1 MIAATLSRAIARFRA
16 AAGRIVPRRIRRDER
31 GAAAVEF
38 ALVAMP
44 FFLLLGAIIETALL
58 FLADQILETAVND
71 AARLIRTGQAT
82 DTSGGAKAY
91 THAEF
96 DKQVCNRL
104 YILFD
109 CAYLSTDVRTYTT
122 FGAASY
128 TVPMDSKNN
137 LDLTKLAYNAG
148 ASSGIVVVRAYY
160 QYPLFFANLGLG
172 LATLGNGKHLMTAVT
187 AFRNE
192 PYPW

>member
-1 MIAATLSRAIARFRA
+1 MIAATFSRVRSRLAALARLL
-16 AAGRIVPRRIRRDER
+16 PRRLRRDER
-31 GAAAVEF
+31 GAVAVEF
-38 ALVAMP
+38 AFVAVP
-44 FFLLLGAIIETALL
+44 FVLLLGAIVETSLL
-58 FLADQILETAVND
+58 FLADQILESAVGD

-82 DTSGGAKAY
+82 DTSTGGKAL

-96 DKQVCNRL
+96 TQKVCDRL

-109 CAYLSTDVRTYTT
+109 CAYLVTDVRTYDT
-122 FGAASY
+122 FNAATYGLPVDGS
-128 TVPMDSKNN
+128 NN
-137 LDLTKLAYNAG
+137 IDKTKLAYQPG
-148 ASSGIVVVRAYY
+148 TSSGIVVVRVYY

-172 LATLGNGKHLMTAVT
+172 LATLGNGKHLLAAVT

>member
-1 MIAATLSRAIARFRA
+1 MIAARLARALARLRA
-16 AAGRIVPRRIRRDER
+16 KAGRSLPRRFRRDER

-38 ALVAMP
+38 GLVALP
-44 FFLLLGAIIETALL
+44 FFMLLAAIIETALL
-58 FLADQILETAVND
+58 FLADQILETAVGD
-71 AARLIRTGQAT
+71 ASRLIRTGQAT
-82 DTSGGAKAY
+82 DTSSDGTAFS
-91 THAEF
+91 HAEF
-96 DKQVCNRL
+96 TQKVCDRL

-109 CAYLSTDVRTYTT
+109 CAYLSTDVRTYTS

-128 TVPMDSKNN
+128 ALPLDKDGN
-137 LDLTKLAYNAG
+137 LDATKLVYNAG
-148 ASSGIVVVRAYY
+148 TSSGIVVVRAYY

-172 LATLGNGKHLMTAVT
+172 LATLGNGKHLMAAVT

>member
-1 MIAATLSRAIARFRA
+1 MIAARLARVLARLRAE
-16 AAGRIVPRRIRRDER
+16 AGRSLPRRVRRDER

-38 ALVAMP
+38 ALVALP
-44 FFLLLGAIIETALL
+44 FFMLLAAIIETALL
-58 FLADQILETAVND
+58 FLADQILETAVGD
-71 AARLIRTGQAT
+71 ASRLIRTGQAT
-82 DTSGGAKAY
+82 DTSGDGTAFS
-91 THAEF
+91 HAEF
-96 DKQVCNRL
+96 TQKVCDRL

-109 CAYLSTDVRTYTT
+109 CAYLSTDVRTYTS

-128 TVPMDSKNN
+128 ALPLDDDGN
-137 LDLTKLAYNAG
+137 LDTTKLVYNAG
-148 ASSGIVVVRAYY
+148 TSSGIVVVRAYY

-172 LATLGNGKHLMTAVT
+172 LDTLGNGKHLMAAVT

>member
-1 MIAATLSRAIARFRA
+1 MIVHRLSQGLRRLATALRREL
-16 AAGRIVPRRIRRDER
+16 PRRLRRDER

-58 FLADQILETAVND
+58 FLADQILETATTD

-82 DTSGGAKAY
+82 DKTTTGKVYSHDDFTKA
-91 THAEF
+91 
-96 DKQVCNRL
+96 VCDRL
-104 YILFD
+104 FVLFD
-109 CAYLSTDVRTYTT
+109 CSKVATDVRTYTS
-122 FGAASY
+122 FSGASY
-128 TVPMDSKNN
+128 ALPVDSDGNY
-137 LDLTKLAYNAG
+137 DPTKLSYSAG
-148 ASSGIVVVRAYY
+148 VSSGIVVVRVYY
-160 QYPLFFANLGLG
+160 QYPLFFNSLGLG
-172 LATLGNGKHLMTAVT
+172 LDTLGNGKHLLAAVT